1 MDIKERAELFGRY
14 WHRNQKYG
22 DLSYTSHLEDV
33 AALVDLASNRYAL
46 SDEDYDVAYAAAWL
60 HDIVEDT
67 EVEPYTIHNEFGH
80 RIYDIMM
87 AVTDPFTPNW
97 TREQKKD
104 HVYKKMQ
111 KAERL
116 ATMVKLCD
124 RAANVEFGNMTKNE
138 KKLDMYRKEHPEFKS
153 ALYIPGEYD
162 WLWERIER
170 YLNASK

>member
-1 MDIKERAELFGRY
+1 MDIKDRAILFARY

-22 DLSYTSHLEDV
+22 DLPYESHLENV
-33 AALVDLASNRYAL
+33 ATLIGLASNRFDL
-46 SDEDYDVAYAAAWL
+46 SDEDYDVAIAAAWL
-60 HDIVEDT
+60 HDILEDT
-67 EVEPYTIHNEFGH
+67 EVEPYTIHNEFGY
-80 RIYDIMM
+80 RVYGIVL
-87 AVTDPFTPNW
+87 AVSDPFAPNW